1 MDPITAL
8 AALFL
13 LSGSGKGGPAA
24 PSFPGSQPRPQPK
37 PRIPTT
43 APPKAPVVPPKA
55 STPLPVGPGVSIP
68 VSLTDTTF
76 PGPRWELDAPPSAA
90 VQARAVELIPVL
102 WGKGVG
108 SAKIEDMG
116 PRMGLSSNRPTAF
129 KAEAHGDKKAVSA
142 WRLKSGTVM
151 QPLKPATGPIPLSP
165 AGIIQKNVADAV
177 TTAQQHA
184 ESQITDD
191 MVKRYYEEKTGV
203 PAESVRPVTLEEIE
217 EEEETEA
224 APASPVASKP
234 RSTLQLPVL
243 RIGSSGTD
251 VVVLQQR
258 LGGLDVDGKFGPKT
272 QARVIAYQREH
283 GLQVDGVVGPETW
296 GHLFSG
302 DE

>member
-8 AALFL
+8 LFML
-13 LSGSGKGGPAA
+13 FAGGSGGGASAA
-24 PSFPGSQPRPQPK
+24 SPRPSQPSRPQPRPQTPA
-37 PRIPTT
+37 TL
-43 APPKAPVVPPKA
+43 PKAPVLPPKA
-55 STPLPVGPGVSIP
+55 SAPLPVGPGMSIP

-151 QPLKPATGPIPLSP
+151 MKPATGPIPLSP

-184 ESQITDD
+184 ESQITDE

-203 PAESVRPVTLEEIE
+203 PVESVRPVTLEEIE
-217 EEEETEA
+217 QEDEEA
-224 APASPVASKP
+224 APAAPVAAPAKP